1 MFLAITK
8 KLSFKIKNKINIEK
22 INEIQKSL
30 DI

>member
-1 MFLAITK
+1 MFLAFTK
-8 KLSFKIKNKINIEK
+8 KLSFKIKNKINCEK